1 MTRTNTSSDSA
12 PPALLSA
19 GAARLETR
27 LPRVV
32 NAFRRSRDRS
42 LRWRDS
48 FAYRDYPD
56 PGKPYGA
63 RYWRNHREFID
74 GALSDTVLLDLFR
87 TGEQLPAG
95 HGVGLDE
102 RAVEFPWI
110 LANAPS
116 GRALDAGSALNHPH
130 VLDRLMP
137 AVDELTICT
146 LAPEEDSYPERGAS
160 YVYADLRALPF
171 RDDWFDTVLSIS
183 TLEHVGMDVT
193 RWGADSAVSHDPRTE
208 LEAAL
213 SELRRVTRPGGRLLV
228 TVPYG
233 LSQDLGWMRQFDRAD
248 VEHLI
253 SRVAPSAHALAV
265 FAYDRSGWQRSS
277 LEEAAAARYQVD
289 NRPADDP
296 AIEDLAAAARAVA
309 CLELRV

>member
-1 MTRTNTSSDSA
+1 M
-12 PPALLSA
+12 
-19 GAARLETR
+19 
-27 LPRVV
+27 PRVV
-32 NAFRRSRDRS
+32 NALRRSRDRS

-63 RYWRNHREFID
+63 RYWRNHREFVD
-74 GALSDTVLLDLFR
+74 RALSDTALLDLFR
-87 TGEQLPAG
+87 AGEPLPAG

-102 RAVEFPWI
+102 RAVEFPWA
-110 LANAPS
+110 LATAPN

-130 VLDRLMP
+130 VLDRLLP

-146 LAPEEDSYPERGAS
+146 LAPEERSFPDRGVS

-171 RDDWFDTVLSIS
+171 RDGLFDTVLSIS

-208 LEAAL
+208 LDAAL

-233 LSQDLGWMRQFDRAD
+233 ARQDLGWMRQFDRAD
-248 VEHLI
+248 VEQLI
-253 SRVAPSAHALAV
+253 SSLAPSAHELSV

-277 LEEAAAARYQVD
+277 LEDAAEARYQVD
-289 NRPADDP
+289 NLPADDP
-296 AIEDLAAAARAVA
+296 ATQDLAAAARAVA
-309 CLELRV
+309 CLELRI